1 MRLWQVK
8 VLRTL
13 SNFVVGNEEKS
24 VSVGRAIK
32 SHGLG
37 GELRIQPLTDF
48 PARFEKLKSVI
59 MEKPDGALL
68 LFEVEGA
75 RIQGSAVILKLR
87 GVDDRTSAD
96 SLRGAYVTVG
106 MENIQNLDEGS
117 YYIFELEGM
126 EVYDSQNIRIGTVAR
141 VEEYPANAVLV
152 IASDSEEILLPA
164 VKEFIVS
171 VDTVNRRLTVQLPEG
186 LPTYPVKGKS

>member
-8 VLRTL
+8 VSRTL
-13 SNFVVGNEEKS
+13 SNFVGGNEEKS

-37 GELRIQPLTDF
+37 GELWIKPLTDF

-75 RIQGSAVILKLR
+75 RIQGRGVILKLR
-87 GVDDRTSAD
+87 GVDDRTNAD

-141 VEEYPANAVLV
+141 VEVYPANAVLV

>member
-8 VLRTL
+8 VSRTL
-13 SNFVVGNEEKS
+13 SNFVGGNGEKS
-24 VSVGRAIK
+24 VSIGRAIK
-32 SHGLG
+32 SRGLG
-37 GELRIQPLTDF
+37 GELWIEPLTDV
-48 PARFEKLKSVI
+48 PARFEKLESVI

-68 LFEVEGA
+68 LFEVEEA
-75 RIQGSAVILKLR
+75 RIQGNGVILKLR

-106 MENIQNLDEGS
+106 MENIRNPDEDS

-126 EVYDSQNIRIGTVAR
+126 EVYDSQNIRIGTVSR
-141 VEEYPANAVLV
+141 VDKYPANAVLV